1 MATSTRTYFHRVIIL
16 RIIVLKDGLWK
27 ALFASG
33 KATLATAQVPLDAY
47 IEIHKGVVTC
57 ADRHT
62 CQSDAFEE
70 LACYHL
76 VGHVAVDAEAVRQA
90 A

>member
-33 KATLATAQVPLDAY
+33 KATFATAQVPLDAY
-47 IEIHKGVVTC
+47 VEIHKGIVAC
-57 ADRHT
+57 ANRHAGQGDT
-62 CQSDAFEE
+62 LEK
-70 LACYHL
+70 LAGYHL
-76 VGHVAVDAEAVRQA
+76 VGHFAVDAEAVRQA